1 MITNPDDQP
10 QISLQH
16 QSQTTMNKQIPV
28 ILANKQ
34 NSF

>member
-10 QISLQH
+10 QISQH